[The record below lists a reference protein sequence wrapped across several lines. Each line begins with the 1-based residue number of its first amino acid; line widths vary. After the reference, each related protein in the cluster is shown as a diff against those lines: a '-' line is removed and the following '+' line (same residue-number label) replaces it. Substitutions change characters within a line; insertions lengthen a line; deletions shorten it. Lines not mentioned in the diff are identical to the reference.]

1 MIKSLNND
9 SLRETEMQ
17 SWRLAGSSLMNR
29 FALLV
34 MIVTDDGDDGDGG
47 DDGGDGEG
55 DDGDYG
61 CFVPFVLLTNGDGG
75 DD

>member
-34 MIVTDDGDDGDGG
+34 MMVTGDGDD
-47 DDGGDGEG
+47 
-55 DDGDYG
+55 G

-75 DD
+75 GD

>member
-34 MIVTDDGDDGDGG
+34 MMVTGDGDDGDG
-47 DDGGDGEG
+47 DD
-55 DDGDYG
+55 G

-75 DD
+75 GD